1 LTQAK
6 RTTRPDFVFQLQQ
19 DVGVN
24 LIADERYNP
33 LKSRANEA
41 PIR

>member
-6 RTTRPDFVFQLQQ
+6 GTTNLCSRFQFREKAS
-19 DVGVN
+19 VN

-33 LKSRANEA
+33 LKSRTKEGS
-41 PIR
+41 IR